1 MVYAAKKES
10 EASKLDHVFK
20 LQQSMRL
27 SSKQTGATNTIG
39 KQQQRP
45 SMSVRAGAH
54 NSFKEQRDM
63 LMNIRDE
70 TTTKVGKYIR
80 RDISIK
86 VSAKVA
92 LDEHHR
98 ALHDA

>member
-1 MVYAAKKES
+1 
-10 EASKLDHVFK
+10 
-20 LQQSMRL
+20 
-27 SSKQTGATNTIG
+27 
-39 KQQQRP
+39 
-45 SMSVRAGAH
+45 MSVRAGAH

-80 RDISIK
+80 RDISVK

-92 LDEHHR
+92 LDEHHK
-98 ALHDA
+98 AQHDAQMTAEEREAAKEHEHKKPEEKPKGVIENPKAINPNNRL